1 MSGPPDAGAANRAYY
16 DREQRG
22 REDYRRLMAAPLW
35 RMKLLLAALSEARGE
50 RVADLG
56 CATGAMI
63 EELRAA
69 RPGASYCGFDLSPAQ
84 IESNRVRHPHGDWRV
99 ADLSKPEALPA
110 DLLARFD
117 TLVSTEVI
125 EHLDDPGALL
135 RSAARL
141 AAPGARLVLTT
152 QSGAV
157 RETER
162 RVGHIRHFT
171 AGEMRALLLENGWKP
186 LRVWNAG
193 WPFHDLSKWVA
204 NLNPDAM
211 MERFSER
218 PYGWRERFVCRAL
231 RFAFRFNSS
240 RRGAQLLAAAEKG

>member
-1 MSGPPDAGAANRAYY
+1 MSRPPDAGAANRAYY
-16 DREQRG
+16 DREQLG

-35 RMKLLLAALSEARGE
+35 RMKILRGALEETRGE
-50 RVADLG
+50 RIADLG
-56 CATGAMI
+56 CATGAVI
-63 EELRAA
+63 EELRAD
-69 RPGASYCGFDLSPAQ
+69 RPAAHYTGLDLSPGQ
-84 IESNRVRHPHGDWRV
+84 IESNRARLPRGDWRV
-99 ADLSKPEALPA
+99 ADLSKPEELPA
-110 DLLARFD
+110 DLLGRFD
-117 TLVSTEVI
+117 TLISTEVI

-135 RSAARL
+135 RAAARL

-152 QSGAV
+152 QSGKL

-171 AGEMRALLLENGWKP
+171 AGEMRALLIENGWKP
-186 LRVWNAG
+186 VRVWNAG

-218 PYGWRERFVCRAL
+218 PYGWKERFVCWAL
-231 RFAFRFNSS
+231 RVAFRLNSN
-240 RRGAQLLAAAEKG
+240 RRGAQLFAVAEKG